1 MKQHIPLPLSNRFA
15 NMGFVCACLVVAIH
29 VPDRVQPGG
38 GHCLVGKATFP
49 VRDFLCCGA
58 LFLFHGGLF
67 SGWPCRGGRLVA
79 A

>member
-1 MKQHIPLPLSNRFA
+1 MFPIGFNR
-15 NMGFVCACLVVAIH
+15 
-29 VPDRVQPGG
+29 GG